1 MNILIPN
8 YINLSIRSLI
18 RLLIFALLFLFQDV
32 RKKGSAS
39 KLIFINNNLDD
50 RQKEAIQRVVLAA
63 S

>member
-18 RLLIFALLFLFQDV
+18 GLLIFALLFLFQDV